1 KCTSGGSNGPKSLW
15 IGPDQ
20 SFLVPRFSR
29 PLSSDI
35 ALPFGYVATATS
47 RNLDRHL
54 LIRVIFASG
63 ACSTSLRTWIYSRK
77 AQSYLLCT
85 VRISLQN

>member
-1 KCTSGGSNGPKSLW
+1 MSQNVQFGVFDRDVLFNKEVLPGVLNIHYRKCSSGGSNGPKSLW

-54 LIRVIFASG
+54 LIG
-63 ACSTSLRTWIYSRK
+63 
-77 AQSYLLCT
+77 
-85 VRISLQN
+85 